1 VGVERAKAN
10 APSRATLD
18 DRSVE
23 RGGEHGSLERRPSDT
38 GPRYFYAQSED
49 WVDDSE
55 RRGGTSERGT
65 PARTRVEPSAS
76 RLETSASHE
85 RAGDPLADGRAP
97 AGTFEVRGV
106 RDSAP
111 TRIAREDGAC
121 KGSLVLGLLDHFEE
135 AHGAAAARAW
145 IARLTPET
153 RGKVEGVILPM
164 AWLPLSVLEELVQ
177 GLASDGDPARVSVS
191 GRAVAARE
199 MTTTH
204 RLFSQTASP
213 ASALE
218 RLPHLHRVYFACGD
232 LKVVTTLSGAR
243 IELDGTP
250 PESGA
255 LVLTR
260 AGARDVQ
267 VAATTARGRGDE
279 RSSIALRWR

>member
-1 VGVERAKAN
+1 
-10 APSRATLD
+10 
-18 DRSVE
+18 
-23 RGGEHGSLERRPSDT
+23 
-38 GPRYFYAQSED
+38 
-49 WVDDSE
+49 
-55 RRGGTSERGT
+55 
-65 PARTRVEPSAS
+65 
-76 RLETSASHE
+76 
-85 RAGDPLADGRAP
+85 
-97 AGTFEVRGV
+97 
-106 RDSAP
+106 
-111 TRIAREDGAC
+111 
-121 KGSLVLGLLDHFEE
+121 
-135 AHGAAAARAW
+135 
-145 IARLTPET
+145 
-153 RGKVEGVILPM
+153 VILPM

-255 LVLTR
+255 LVQWLAAFWQEVLTR